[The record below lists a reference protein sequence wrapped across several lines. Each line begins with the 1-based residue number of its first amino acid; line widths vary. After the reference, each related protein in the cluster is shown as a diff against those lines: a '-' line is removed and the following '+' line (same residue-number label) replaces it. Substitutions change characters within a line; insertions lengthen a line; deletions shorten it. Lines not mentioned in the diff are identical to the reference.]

1 MNERTVLEFKWT
13 ISRGRETYGYNICS
27 LYADGEKV
35 SSCNGGGY
43 DMRGTALGNY
53 IARRFASE
61 LVALKPENMPE
72 VFEYNYETK
81 KRDSRGRKLYGLSF
95 HDPNYD
101 PGKAVIGTDC
111 DNRTLGGESGKTV
124 DQAEADGESVGPE
137 RLQAFYKASSPLPS
151 ERHTIPLI
159 DGACGFNSVTEIIN
173 AIGYGLEYV
182 TGGRRS
188 KADIYIL
195 RKV

>member
-43 DMRGTALGNY
+43 DMKGVALGNY
-53 IARRFASE
+53 IARRFALE
-61 LVALKPENMPE
+61 LAALKPENMPE
-72 VFEYNYETK
+72 VFEYNHETK
-81 KRDSRGRKLYGLSF
+81 KRDFVGRKLYGLSF

-101 PGKAVIGTDC
+101 PGKAVIGIDC

-137 RLQAFYKASSPLPS
+137 RLQAFYIASSPLPS